1 MKKLWT
7 AAVLMAAVLSLSA
20 CAADETQTKDNSA
33 NASKH
38 EDIEAKVVSFESFE
52 EMDNNSGIVVKVIK
66 EDSTKDRILIDR
78 HNGKPVFGCTL
89 SKVKVLN
96 VYKDESKEILP
107 GQEITIYENEY
118 YDEESDITYH
128 VEGYQAIKVGEE
140 RLLFFEEKNIMQDKT
155 EYYTPQ
161 GVYYGNISLS
171 ADGSAAV
178 LKRHGDEEYTPSQ
191 DVVEIWEAAKA
202 KYLKE

>member
-7 AAVLMAAVLSLSA
+7 VAVLMAAVLSLSA
-20 CAADETQTKDNSA
+20 CVADETQTKDNPT

-66 EDSTKDRILIDR
+66 EDSTKDHILIDR

-89 SKVKVLN
+89 SKVKVLD

-128 VEGYQAIKVGEE
+128 VESYQAIKVGEE
-140 RLLFFEEKNIMQDKT
+140 RLLFFKEKNIMQDKT

-161 GVYYGNISLS
+161 GIYYGSISLS
-171 ADGSAAV
+171 ADRSAAV

-191 DVVEIWEAAKA
+191 DVVEIWETAKA

>member
-7 AAVLMAAVLSLSA
+7 AAVLMVAVLSLSA
-20 CAADETQTKDNSA
+20 CVADETQTKDNPT

-89 SKVKVLN
+89 SKVKVLD

-128 VEGYQAIKVGEE
+128 VESYQAIKAGEE
-140 RLLFFEEKNIMQDKT
+140 RLLFFKEKNIMQDKT

-161 GVYYGNISLS
+161 GIYYGSISLS
-171 ADGSAAV
+171 ADRSAAV

>member
-20 CAADETQTKDNSA
+20 CVADETQTKDNPT

-89 SKVKVLN
+89 SKVKVLD

-128 VEGYQAIKVGEE
+128 VESYQAIKAGEE
-140 RLLFFEEKNIMQDKT
+140 RLLFFKEKNIMQDKT

-161 GVYYGNISLS
+161 GIYYGSISLS
-171 ADGSAAV
+171 ADRSAAV